1 MVFSEGCPVP
11 RPHHHHAEKW
21 ILGSQALIRNLHICT
36 HSNSPAGDTILPK
49 PSLHLRCWSP
59 WPVTSPGGIKEIPGS
74 HCRPGLHPWSPIFRL
89 WEAVWFRGERSR
101 LWRLGPLCPN
111 VPCHPGEVDDPLW
124 ASLISGVK
132 REEQE
137 LFSEPLWALDPR
149 FPGADKKPPRLYTQ
163 QQPQKGLGKP

>member
-1 MVFSEGCPVP
+1 MEMTLLLAEKQDRSFLLFLSRLSKKNIKKKKPIPILSSLVVFSEGCPVP

-101 LWRLGPLCPN
+101 L
-111 VPCHPGEVDDPLW
+111 
-124 ASLISGVK
+124 
-132 REEQE
+132 
-137 LFSEPLWALDPR
+137 
-149 FPGADKKPPRLYTQ
+149 
-163 QQPQKGLGKP
+163 